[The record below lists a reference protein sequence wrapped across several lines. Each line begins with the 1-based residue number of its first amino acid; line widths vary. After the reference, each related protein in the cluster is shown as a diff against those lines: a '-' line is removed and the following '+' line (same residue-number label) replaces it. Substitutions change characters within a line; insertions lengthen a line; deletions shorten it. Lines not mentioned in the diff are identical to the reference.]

1 MTELEDLRKKY
12 EDLQAA
18 MNVLTSGNNG
28 GPSGSNA
35 AGNMSNF
42 VSTRTT
48 FNTPRM
54 EKGMTFED
62 YEYDVKLWMASG
74 LVAKEKQALL
84 LINEFPSKDERMLKK
99 TVVDAIGIEN
109 LAKADGAQRV
119 LEELGKI
126 LKSPTF
132 VRLASWLEAFESVKQ
147 GSGTFDKFMTRLR
160 SMKKMAKDEFG
171 FELSPMIMVAK
182 MLQGCS
188 QVTPENIGI
197 ITQGIKLES
206 EGQDIL

>member
-1 MTELEDLRKKY
+1 
-12 EDLQAA
+12 

-74 LVAKEKQALL
+74 LVAQEKQALL
-84 LINEFPSKDERMLKK
+84 LINEF
-99 TVVDAIGIEN
+99 
-109 LAKADGAQRV
+109 
-119 LEELGKI
+119 
-126 LKSPTF
+126 
-132 VRLASWLEAFESVKQ
+132 ESIKQ

-171 FELSPMIMVAK
+171 FE
-182 MLQGCS
+182 
-188 QVTPENIGI
+188 
-197 ITQGIKLES
+197 
-206 EGQDIL
+206 

>member
-99 TVVDAIGIEN
+99 TVADAIGFDN

-132 VRLASWLEAFESVKQ
+132 VRLASWLEGFESVKQ
-147 GSGTFDKFMTRLR
+147 GSGTFDKFMTRL
-160 SMKKMAKDEFG
+160 K
-171 FELSPMIMVAK
+171 
-182 MLQGCS
+182 LQ
-188 QVTPENIGI
+188 N
-197 ITQGIKLES
+197 
-206 EGQDIL
+206 

>member
-1 MTELEDLRKKY
+1 
-12 EDLQAA
+12 
-18 MNVLTSGNNG
+18 
-28 GPSGSNA
+28 
-35 AGNMSNF
+35 
-42 VSTRTT
+42 
-48 FNTPRM
+48 M

-84 LINEFPSKDERMLKK
+84 LINEFPS
-99 TVVDAIGIEN
+99 I
-109 LAKADGAQRV
+109 
-119 LEELGKI
+119 
-126 LKSPTF
+126 
-132 VRLASWLEAFESVKQ
+132 KQ

-171 FELSPMIMVAK
+171 FELPQMIMVAK

-188 QVTPENIGI
+188 EVTPENIGI

-206 EGQDIL
+206 EGQDNLEAMVEASIKQFVTTA

>member
-1 MTELEDLRKKY
+1 MTELEDLRKKC

-28 GPSGSNA
+28 GGPSG
-35 AGNMSNF
+35 GNMSNF

-99 TVVDAIGIEN
+99 TVADAIG
-109 LAKADGAQRV
+109 
-119 LEELGKI
+119 
-126 LKSPTF
+126 
-132 VRLASWLEAFESVKQ
+132 FEK
-147 GSGTFDKFMTRLR
+147 
-160 SMKKMAKDEFG
+160 
-171 FELSPMIMVAK
+171 
-182 MLQGCS
+182 
-188 QVTPENIGI
+188 
-197 ITQGIKLES
+197 
-206 EGQDIL
+206 